1 MRISDWSSDVCSSD
15 LIDESQPLGAVDNLG
30 GQLDEGLR
38 IALEIR
44 QPAALGQDGDET
56 APRELGAILK
66 ISQHVGQDDI
76 ALLDGHGAG
85 RGGFGC
91 EHAALPDGQVGLAD
105 GDARFGNRRRTGN
118 GLDAIV
124 DQLRVVEMHPIGR
137 LVLDALPQRLEFG
150 ALQDGLTGFDRDAL
164 VGILDVELRSEEHT
178 SELQSLMRISYAV
191 FCLKKKK

>member
-1 MRISDWSSDVCSSD
+1 MIRPPPRSTRTDTLFPYTPLCRSVLEHVLKVAGQLLLLEQLLRIEGIDADALIFD
-15 LIDESQPLGAVDNLG
+15 AIDESQPLGAVDNLG

-85 RGGFGC
+85 RGGVVC
-91 EHAALPDGQVGLAD
+91 EPANGR
-105 GDARFGNRRRTGN
+105 ARSR
-118 GLDAIV
+118 
-124 DQLRVVEMHPIGR
+124 E
-137 LVLDALPQRLEFG
+137 
-150 ALQDGLTGFDRDAL
+150 
-164 VGILDVELRSEEHT
+164 
-178 SELQSLMRISYAV
+178 
-191 FCLKKKK
+191 

>member
-30 GQLDEGLR
+30 GQLDERLR

-76 ALLDGHGAG
+76 ALLDGYGAG

-91 EHAALPDGQVGLAD
+91 EHAALPDGQSSDERRVGKA
-105 GDARFGNRRRTGN
+105 GVSTCSTRRCPHHN
-118 GLDAIV
+118 NN
-124 DQLRVVEMHPIGR
+124 
-137 LVLDALPQRLEFG
+137 
-150 ALQDGLTGFDRDAL
+150 
-164 VGILDVELRSEEHT
+164 SET
-178 SELQSLMRISYAV
+178 V
-191 FCLKKKK
+191 

>member
-15 LIDESQPLGAVDNLG
+15 LTIFKVSGQLLLLEQLLRIEGIDADALIFDAIDESQPLGAVDNLG

-85 RGGFGC
+85 RGGFG
-91 EHAALPDGQVGLAD
+91 
-105 GDARFGNRRRTGN
+105 
-118 GLDAIV
+118 
-124 DQLRVVEMHPIGR
+124 
-137 LVLDALPQRLEFG
+137 
-150 ALQDGLTGFDRDAL
+150 
-164 VGILDVELRSEEHT
+164 RSE
-178 SELQSLMRISYAV
+178 
-191 FCLKKKK
+191 

>member
-15 LIDESQPLGAVDNLG
+15 LLLLLEQLLRIEGIDADALIFDAIDESQPLGAVDNLG

-66 ISQHVGQDDI
+66 ISQHVEQDDI

-85 RGGFGC
+85 RGGFGG
-91 EHAALPDGQVGLAD
+91 EHAALP
-105 GDARFGNRRRTGN
+105 
-118 GLDAIV
+118 
-124 DQLRVVEMHPIGR
+124 
-137 LVLDALPQRLEFG
+137 
-150 ALQDGLTGFDRDAL
+150 
-164 VGILDVELRSEEHT
+164 RSEERLVGKEGVSTLGH
-178 SELQSLMRISYAV
+178 RG
-191 FCLKKKK
+191 